1 MYPCSLLCTRWLR
14 PTGNLLTTLHRT
26 SKERNCC
33 VKWVVVL
40 IYICMFFSKLNVYRN
55 KNMKLPVETGSLVVT
70 QVTLAAFYFTLNSQV
85 LLTVTLGL
93 VFLAEKVS

>member
-1 MYPCSLLCTRWLR
+1 MGRCSDIYMY
-14 PTGNLLTTLHRT
+14 
-26 SKERNCC
+26 
-33 VKWVVVL
+33 V
-40 IYICMFFSKLNVYRN
+40 FSKLTVKINMFDKAYSAIECLFLVYRN